1 MPTSNEIYAEAEKL
15 KDGGQIEAAID
26 KLEALLKDDPAY
38 TLAHS
43 ALAVYY
49 GRLARHDEAIRHGLA
64 VIELAPN
71 DAFSYTAMSVTYVR
85 AGKVPEAEDMKA
97 RAHLLAGR
105 H

>member
-1 MPTSNEIYAEAEKL
+1 MSTSNQIYAEAEKL
-15 KDGGQIEAAID
+15 KEAGQLEAAIE
-26 KLEALLKDDPAY
+26 KLEALLVDDPSY

-49 GRLARHDEAIRHGLA
+49 GRLARHDEAIRHGLK
-64 VIELAPN
+64 VIELAPH

-85 AGKVPEAEDMKA
+85 AGRIADAEDMKA